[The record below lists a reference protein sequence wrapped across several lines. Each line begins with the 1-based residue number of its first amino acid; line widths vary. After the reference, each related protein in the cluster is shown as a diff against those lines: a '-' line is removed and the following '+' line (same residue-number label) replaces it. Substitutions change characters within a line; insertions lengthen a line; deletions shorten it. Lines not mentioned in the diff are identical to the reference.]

1 MVLVSNTDG
10 EILEPGKTYK
20 IRASTDESIPK
31 IVEAERRTILKSQY
45 ALADNCELT
54 AKYIE
59 ATGQKV
65 VRVQPFMCDTPPEKG
80 GLPLVNLAYP
90 FGTLVKNDV
99 FMPPWALTPIK
110 QSCVRSSIRPSP
122 S

>member
-80 GLPLVNLAYP
+80 GLPP
-90 FGTLVKNDV
+90 GK
-99 FMPPWALTPIK
+99 PGIPIWYLG
-110 QSCVRSSIRPSP
+110 QE
-122 S
+122 